1 MNLFTILDL
10 SIGKVCMIARFSEGC
25 MFLVKNFN
33 DEMIP
38 SVLSYDLWHIY
49 HAERTIACLVFIIY
63 NFA

>member
-1 MNLFTILDL
+1 
-10 SIGKVCMIARFSEGC
+10 